1 MQKRYLNDD
10 LRHLHEKFYSEFPE
24 HPVSYSMF
32 CKCRPFW
39 IVKPST
45 KDRKTC
51 LRIKHENIHYL
62 IEKLYQS
69 QLITTK
75 RVETF
80 IDNICCDI
88 ANKNCMYRQCD
99 ICEKK
104 EVEMNEQDLTQQ
116 VSWYKWCT
124 RREEKVKNDSTV
136 TISTTVKVEETGVL
150 GHLID
155 EFQESLKKFCY
166 HYFNIVHQYQ
176 ALKRLKENLNDNEV
190 VIHMDFSENFNCKY
204 EKEIQSVHFG
214 ASQRSISLH
223 TAGHSKGAADG
234 IGAAV
239 KRTADRVIANGQDV
253 TDAKSFR
260 QVLNDSNT
268 SVQLFLVEDED
279 VDAMNKLIPDSLKP
293 IPQTM
298 KIHQVFCQEQHN
310 LIVQSRHVSCFC
322 KKPEPCDCFGVSE
335 FQFDKSNATNIQS
348 DSLDQSVIGKWC
360 IVTYDNK
367 PYPELYKT
375 SMQTNVKLSI
385 VNLSCTRK
393 YTTYRM
399 APKSESSDEQRR
411 IWTNAPV
418 NEDDDTS
425 IK

>member
-1 MQKRYLNDD
+1 MVLTGAERAKLWRERQKSDPRKYGEYLQKERNRYKDKKISGVVKPIEDMTEREQRRTRKHWRKHQANKRERMKQAIETNNFLANNTPPVSPENGDFQQNIRRTNAQRRVEGIKQKYRDNKSEKKRQLIRNVVKSNILKKYRFKHFTEKTFSFCRKTKTTEHLEYTRKQHKNKTVTKFLKMVREFLQRDENSRCAAGKKETITRNKIKMQKRYLNDD

-45 KDRKTC
+45 KDRETC
-51 LRIKHENIHYL
+51 LCIKHENIHYL

-88 ANKNCMYRQCD
+88 ANKNCMYRQCN

-104 EVEMNEQDLTQQ
+104 EEVEMNEQDLTQQ

-176 ALKRLKENLNDNEV
+176 ALKRLK
-190 VIHMDFSENFNCKY
+190 
-204 EKEIQSVHFG
+204 
-214 ASQRSISLH
+214 
-223 TAGHSKGAADG
+223 
-234 IGAAV
+234 
-239 KRTADRVIANGQDV
+239 
-253 TDAKSFR
+253 
-260 QVLNDSNT
+260 
-268 SVQLFLVEDED
+268 
-279 VDAMNKLIPDSLKP
+279 
-293 IPQTM
+293 
-298 KIHQVFCQEQHN
+298 
-310 LIVQSRHVSCFC
+310 
-322 KKPEPCDCFGVSE
+322 
-335 FQFDKSNATNIQS
+335 
-348 DSLDQSVIGKWC
+348 
-360 IVTYDNK
+360 
-367 PYPELYKT
+367 KT
-375 SMQTNVKLSI
+375 
-385 VNLSCTRK
+385 
-393 YTTYRM
+393 
-399 APKSESSDEQRR
+399 
-411 IWTNAPV
+411 
-418 NEDDDTS
+418 
-425 IK
+425 

>member
-45 KDRKTC
+45 KDRETC
-51 LRIKHENIHYL
+51 LCIKHENIHYL

-88 ANKNCMYRQCD
+88 ANKNCMYRQCN

-204 EKEIQSVHFG
+204 EKKSKASILAQANVPFTTYWFG
-214 ASQRSISLH
+214 
-223 TAGHSKGAADG
+223 
-234 IGAAV
+234 
-239 KRTADRVIANGQDV
+239 
-253 TDAKSFR
+253 
-260 QVLNDSNT
+260 
-268 SVQLFLVEDED
+268 
-279 VDAMNKLIPDSLKP
+279 
-293 IPQTM
+293 
-298 KIHQVFCQEQHN
+298 FCQEQHN

-367 PYPELYKT
+367 PYPGIIQDIDANECEVEVMHRIGENRFYWPMVQDIVWYHHSNFVTLIDSPTKVGSRHYEVDKKVWKR
-375 SMQTNVKLSI
+375 VK
-385 VNLSCTRK
+385 
-393 YTTYRM
+393 
-399 APKSESSDEQRR
+399 
-411 IWTNAPV
+411 
-418 NEDDDTS
+418 DDLG
-425 IK
+425 I